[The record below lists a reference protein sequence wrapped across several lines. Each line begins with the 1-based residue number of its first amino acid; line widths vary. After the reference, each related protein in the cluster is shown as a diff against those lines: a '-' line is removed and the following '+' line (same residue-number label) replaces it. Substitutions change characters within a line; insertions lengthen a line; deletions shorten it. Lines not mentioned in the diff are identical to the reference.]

1 MQTGRSI
8 VRATIRRRRFSAAVK
23 AFCAAVLLVLVGALL
38 PDPAQSLE
46 RADACMAI
54 GLDVS
59 GSISSD
65 EMQLQFRGLARALN
79 HPRFIRAVSSG
90 RHGLTAVTVFTWT
103 SGRDVRVVVPWSGI
117 GSAKDAD
124 HVAASL
130 FALPVGEGE
139 GNTSLEVAVRTGTRL
154 LTSCPWYAERQLLNI
169 AGDGVT
175 NVYPGPDEARD
186 DANAVGIVINGLV
199 IDSEEFAALAHYEN
213 SVVGPPGIGFVVTIR
228 DYRDFHRGM
237 LRKLLLEMAWAG

>member
-8 VRATIRRRRFSAAVK
+8 SRGRMSGRRRTAPIRQWVTT
-23 AFCAAVLLVLVGALL
+23 VLLTIAGAIVSL
-38 PDPAQSLE
+38 PAQSLE
-46 RADACMAI
+46 RADICMAI

-79 HPRFIRAVSSG
+79 HPRLLRSIESG

-117 GSAKDAD
+117 RSAKDAA
-124 HVAASL
+124 HIAAML
-130 FALPVGEGE
+130 FDLPVGEGE

-154 LTSCPWYAERQLLNI
+154 LTTCPWYADRQLLNI

-175 NVYPGPDEARD
+175 NVFPGPAEARD
-186 DANAVGIVINGLV
+186 AANASGIVINGLV
-199 IDSEEFAALAHYEN
+199 IESEEFAALAHYES

-237 LRKLLLEMAWAG
+237 LRKLLLEMASAG